1 MSAPLRLALLALTA
15 CAADP
20 DPPAPTLAPVRYAD
34 VTRAAGIDF
43 VMRSGGRTKNYIVEA
58 KGGGGAF
65 FDYDGDGRLDIYL
78 VNGSRFGTVPDSAQT
93 NVLYRNTGSGA
104 FRETTHESGG
114 GDSGWGMG
122 CAVADYDNDGYP
134 DLYITNYGP
143 NVLYRNEGGAFAPAL
158 AGVDLD
164 GWSTSATFGDYDLDG
179 DLDLYV
185 AQYLNFS
192 PDATPPRGGMW
203 KGVLVFAGPL
213 GLPGAQDALYRNEG
227 DGRFSEV
234 TRRAKAGKLDP
245 TYGLGALFCDYDD
258 DGDPDIY
265 VANDSAPNFLYRNE
279 GDGTFHDVGLEAGA
293 ALSGEGGTQ
302 AGMGIAYDDYDMD
315 GDRDLFVTHFEDDY
329 NTLYQN
335 VGDGRF
341 TVASAAAGLAA
352 PSLPH
357 LAFGTF
363 FLDYDNDRDRD
374 LFAANGHVYPQIRH
388 VNTAGYAE
396 ANQLFANQGP
406 DSGYRFSAV
415 SAGDLNAPNVSRGAA
430 GGDYDDDGDIDLLV
444 CNLDEPPALLRNDG
458 GNQRNWLGLRLVGT
472 TSNRDGVG
480 AQIVLA
486 AGGISQ
492 TREITNGGSFLS
504 HGDSRAHFG
513 LGFYAAAERIEIRWP
528 SGKVQ
533 RLANIAANQYLIVT
547 EP

>member
-1 MSAPLRLALLALTA
+1 MITWLRLALLTLAA
-15 CAADP
+15 CVANP
-20 DPPAPTLAPVRYAD
+20 DPPATPLAPVRYAD

-43 VMRSGGRTKNYIVEA
+43 VMRSGSRTKNYIVEA

-65 FDYDGDGRLDIYL
+65 LDYDADGQLDIYL
-78 VNGSRFGTVPDSAQT
+78 VNGSSFGIAPDSTQT
-93 NVLYRNTGSGA
+93 NALYRNAGSGT
-104 FRETTHESGG
+104 FRETTHESGS

-122 CAVADYDNDGYP
+122 CAVADYDNDGDP
-134 DLYITNYGP
+134 DLYVTNYGP
-143 NVLYRNEGGAFAPAL
+143 NVLYRNEGGTFAPIM

-185 AQYLNFS
+185 AQYLNFT
-192 PDATPPRGGMW
+192 PATAPARGGMW

-227 DGRFSEV
+227 DGTFNEV

-245 TYGLGALFCDYDD
+245 TYGLAALFCDYDD

-265 VANDSAPNFLYRNE
+265 VANDSEPNFLWQNQ
-279 GDGTFHDVGLEAGA
+279 GDGTFRDVGLEAGA
-293 ALSGEGGTQ
+293 ALSDEGGAQ

-335 VGDGRF
+335 AGNGRF
-341 TVASAAAGLAA
+341 AVASAAAGLVE

-363 FLDYDNDRDRD
+363 FLDYDNDRDCD

-388 VNTAGYAE
+388 VKTTGYAE

-406 DSGYRFSAV
+406 ESGYRFTMV
-415 SAGDLNAPNVSRGAA
+415 EAGDINMPNVSRGAA
-430 GGDYDDDGDIDLLV
+430 SGDYDNDGDIDLLI
-444 CNLDEPPALLRNDG
+444 CNLDGPPALLRNDG

-480 AQIVLA
+480 AKVSLT
-486 AGGISQ
+486 AGGITQ

-504 HGDSRAHFG
+504 QGDSRAHFG
-513 LGFYAAAERIEIRWP
+513 LGFHTAAEQVEIHWP
-528 SGKVQ
+528 SGKMQ
-533 RLANIAANQYLIVT
+533 RLTNTPANQYLVIE

>member
-1 MSAPLRLALLALTA
+1 
-15 CAADP
+15 
-20 DPPAPTLAPVRYAD
+20 
-34 VTRAAGIDF
+34 
-43 VMRSGGRTKNYIVEA
+43 
-58 KGGGGAF
+58 
-65 FDYDGDGRLDIYL
+65 
-78 VNGSRFGTVPDSAQT
+78 
-93 NVLYRNTGSGA
+93 
-104 FRETTHESGG
+104 
-114 GDSGWGMG
+114 
-122 CAVADYDNDGYP
+122 
-134 DLYITNYGP
+134 
-143 NVLYRNEGGAFAPAL
+143 
-158 AGVDLD
+158 
-164 GWSTSATFGDYDLDG
+164 
-179 DLDLYV
+179 
-185 AQYLNFS
+185 
-192 PDATPPRGGMW
+192 
-203 KGVLVFAGPL
+203 
-213 GLPGAQDALYRNEG
+213 
-227 DGRFSEV
+227 
-234 TRRAKAGKLDP
+234 
-245 TYGLGALFCDYDD
+245 
-258 DGDPDIY
+258 
-265 VANDSAPNFLYRNE
+265 
-279 GDGTFHDVGLEAGA
+279 
-293 ALSGEGGTQ
+293 
-302 AGMGIAYDDYDMD
+302 MGIAYDDYDMD

-480 AQIVLA
+480 AKIVLA

-533 RLANIAANQYLIVT
+533 RLANIAANQYLIVV